1 MSEPTC
7 YGCKYLADAFGNY
20 VECRKTAEEGTHMF
34 VDWYYWNDGSPDKC
48 PLKSNNQTK
57 TNSKFNGGKE

>member
-1 MSEPTC
+1 MDEPRC
-7 YGCKYLADAFGNY
+7 YGCTYLMDALGNY

-48 PLKSNNQTK
+48 PLRQKQTA
-57 TNSKFNGGKE
+57 NLNGGKE